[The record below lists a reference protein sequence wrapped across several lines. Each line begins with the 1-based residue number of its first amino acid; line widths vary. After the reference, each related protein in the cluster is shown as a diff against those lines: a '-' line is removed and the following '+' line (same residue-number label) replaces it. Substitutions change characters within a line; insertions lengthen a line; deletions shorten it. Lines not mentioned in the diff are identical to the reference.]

1 MSQAFAL
8 TLDLE
13 PGLGWNSV
21 SGSTQI
27 GGSKHEIKRI
37 VIVLVEGDECS
48 RIGDAACGQLLA
60 TFAMQAE
67 IAAGEWICSQ

>member
-1 MSQAFAL
+1 MRQASGP

-13 PGLGWNSV
+13 SGLGWDSV
-21 SGSTQI
+21 SGSTQV
-27 GGSKHEIKRI
+27 GGGKHEIKRI
-37 VIVLVEGDECS
+37 VIVLVEGDEGS
-48 RIGDAACGQLLA
+48 RIRDAACGQLLA